1 MRKLTLCPG
10 RSQPEEPKVIRKTEA
25 NKREVNSFFCSVT
38 CQRPSFKLC
47 ISQAGTSSSLS
58 VPSQSIWWAL
68 PLPFPFLFPASTFS
82 SDPNWLPSK
91 KKKINKKLEIFKIT
105 EEIISTTITTTTKKA
120 TQISLT
126 SSLISTGLQC
136 LLPFFGNSAFPFS
149 SPPFGSPSLFLSL
162 PLPWGR
168 TIHTRPI

>member
-68 PLPFPFLFPASTFS
+68 ALPFPFLFPASTFS
-82 SDPNWLPSK
+82 SDPNRLPS
-91 KKKINKKLEIFKIT
+91 KKKINKKLEIFKIM
-105 EEIISTTITTTTKKA
+105 EEIISTTITKKKKSN
-120 TQISLT
+120 TDFFDI
-126 SSLISTGLQC
+126 
-136 LLPFFGNSAFPFS
+136 LPYLYWPSV
-149 SPPFGSPSLFLSL
+149 SPSLL
-162 PLPWGR
+162 R
-168 TIHTRPI
+168 